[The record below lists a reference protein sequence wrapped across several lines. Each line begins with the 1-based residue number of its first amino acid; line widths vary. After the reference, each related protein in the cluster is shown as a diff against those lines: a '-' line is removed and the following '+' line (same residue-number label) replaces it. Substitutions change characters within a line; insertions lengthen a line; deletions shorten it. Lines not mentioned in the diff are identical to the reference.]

1 MQMGEDAMA
10 NVDRPGL
17 IELLGRLGAESDEAV
32 LAAARDLHRTVTES
46 GSTWDELLRADFDA
60 AGTDADAQHDDEP
73 LDEAAAE
80 ATAAG
85 PDGELSATDKTEA
98 ARLIDRLLA
107 RKNLSSTLREDLTEL
122 KRAHAEDGLD
132 AMDSR
137 YIRALAKRL
146 GA

>member
-32 LAAARDLHRTVTES
+32 LAAARELHRKVSES
-46 GSTWDELLRADFDA
+46 GSSWDELLRADFDA
-60 AGTDADAQHDDEP
+60 VGAGADDEP
-73 LDEAAAE
+73 LDEPADDE
-80 ATAAG
+80 TAADA
-85 PDGELSATDKTEA
+85 DGELSAAGKSEA

-122 KRAHAEDGLD
+122 KRAHAEGGLD
-132 AMDSR
+132 AIDSR

>member
-1 MQMGEDAMA
+1 MA

-32 LAAARDLHRTVTES
+32 LAAARDLHRKVSES
-46 GSTWDELLRADFDA
+46 GSTWEELLRADFDA
-60 AGTDADAQHDDEP
+60 AGAVADDEP
-73 LDEAAAE
+73 LDETATDETAAE
-80 ATAAG
+80 
-85 PDGELSATDKTEA
+85 PDGALSAADKTEA
-98 ARLIDRLLA
+98 GRLIDRLLA

-122 KRAHAEDGLD
+122 KRVHAEGGLD

-146 GA
+146 GG

>member
-1 MQMGEDAMA
+1 MQMGKDAMA

-32 LAAARDLHRTVTES
+32 LAAARDLHRKVSES

-60 AGTDADAQHDDEP
+60 GADAQRDDEP
-73 LDEAAAE
+73 LDE
-80 ATAAG
+80 TAA
-85 PDGELSATDKTEA
+85 DGTAADADGALSAAGKADA
-98 ARLIDRLLA
+98 GRLLDRLLA
-107 RKNLSSTLREDLTEL
+107 RKNLSSTLREDLIEL
-122 KRAHAEDGLD
+122 KRTHAEGGLD

-146 GA
+146 GV

>member
-32 LAAARDLHRTVTES
+32 LAAARDLHRKVSES

-60 AGTDADAQHDDEP
+60 ADADAQRDDEP

-80 ATAAG
+80 TDGALSAAG
-85 PDGELSATDKTEA
+85 KADA
-98 ARLIDRLLA
+98 ARLLDRLLA

-122 KRAHAEDGLD
+122 KRAHAEGGLD

-146 GA
+146 GV

>member
-17 IELLGRLGAESDEAV
+17 VELLGRLGAESDEAV
-32 LAAARDLHRTVTES
+32 LAAARDLHRKVSES

-60 AGTDADAQHDDEP
+60 GADAQRDDEP
-73 LDEAAAE
+73 AAE
-80 ATAAG
+80 T
-85 PDGELSATDKTEA
+85 DGELSAVGKADA

-122 KRAHAEDGLD
+122 KRAHAEGGLD

-146 GA
+146 GV